1 MGCGGSKP
9 ADANEPAK
17 VVEVEPAPTRVAP
30 AVEVDAVTLDETPPT
45 EAAVVEEAPAPEVKP
60 AANAPA
66 PAARC
71 PMHEPLARGEA
82 RAEAADW
89 PRADPHAILKTLA
102 FSRAQPAIA
111 DLLAEHASAIA
122 ALRAAIADVPEFA
135 AGADATVKYDDVFLL
150 RFILSNGAGT
160 AETEAAVRSCIK
172 WRAENAALL
181 ARAADGLPHPDM
193 GEVNKFSYAELWTFA
208 SLADEPVQIIRAG
221 KSNTHRWMDRF
232 TADHVVET
240 MNYQKEQAFLRA
252 DAATRRTGRLVKM
265 VTVIDMHSSRLT
277 DNDNRFFKALGRAS
291 KESELFY
298 PQLLEMT
305 VAINV
310 PSYMNLLW
318 PIAKRIMPAK
328 TLAKFR
334 ICGARDTMK
343 ESAAKCPFATTVFTP
358 ETLVTF
364 LGGSA
369 ASTDV
374 LGPADR
380 PRAP

>member
-1 MGCGGSKP
+1 M
-9 ADANEPAK
+9 
-17 VVEVEPAPTRVAP
+17 
-30 AVEVDAVTLDETPPT
+30 
-45 EAAVVEEAPAPEVKP
+45 KP
-60 AANAPA
+60 AAAEAPA

-135 AGADATVKYDDVFLL
+135 AGANATVKYDDVFLL

-208 SLADEPVQIIRAG
+208 SLLDEPV
-221 KSNTHRWMDRF
+221 KSF
-232 TADHVVET
+232 
-240 MNYQKEQAFLRA
+240 
-252 DAATRRTGRLVKM
+252 
-265 VTVIDMHSSRLT
+265 
-277 DNDNRFFKALGRAS
+277 GRAS
-291 KESELFY
+291 R
-298 PQLLEMT
+298 T
-305 VAINV
+305 
-310 PSYMNLLW
+310 
-318 PIAKRIMPAK
+318 
-328 TLAKFR
+328 
-334 ICGARDTMK
+334 
-343 ESAAKCPFATTVFTP
+343 
-358 ETLVTF
+358 
-364 LGGSA
+364 
-369 ASTDV
+369 
-374 LGPADR
+374 
-380 PRAP
+380 RAPG